1 MRIAQPAHNDS
12 AKIVL
17 WWFVCRFNCAG
28 GYLCIDG
35 EIDALL
41 CVRSSSLFQTRVYFS
56 SYTLENFESF
66 TVFSRFTMSL
76 QWTAIAAILY
86 AELAFTILMLMPFI
100 SPTTWHR
107 FFQSR
112 LVLLIK
118 KYKYIQHIMVGVM
131 GLLLLDA
138 IRDVSRYTK
147 SFVDLSEVGAAAPT
161 AEVQFH
167 MKLFRAQRNFYIA
180 GFALFLFY
188 IIKSLAGK
196 LSYEAQLIIS
206 NSAVIKQAESASK
219 MARDLISE
227 QQKSGKKTSGQ
238 DEAEAAMKAQVLKL
252 EAELRAAAKEIEAKS
267 KEVEAIKRQ
276 SEGLTNE
283 YDRLLEEHAKL
294 QNEHKLVVG
303 DVGNRKSD

>member
-1 MRIAQPAHNDS
+1 
-12 AKIVL
+12 
-17 WWFVCRFNCAG
+17 
-28 GYLCIDG
+28 
-35 EIDALL
+35 
-41 CVRSSSLFQTRVYFS
+41 
-56 SYTLENFESF
+56 
-66 TVFSRFTMSL
+66 MSL

-86 AELAFTILMLMPFI
+86 AELAFTILMLLPFI
-100 SPTTWHR
+100 SPTTWHK
-107 FFQSR
+107 FFNSR
-112 LVLLIK
+112 LVLLFK
-118 KYKYIQHIMVGVM
+118 KYKYVQHILVGVM

-147 SFVDLSEVGAAAPT
+147 SFVDMNDVGAQLPA

-206 NSAVIKQAESASK
+206 NSAVLKQAESASK
-219 MARDLISE
+219 VARDMITE
-227 QQKSGKKTSGQ
+227 QQKSGKSGNLA
-238 DEAEAAMKAQVLKL
+238 EVEAALKAQNLKL
-252 EAELRAAAKEIEAKS
+252 EADLRAAAKEIEARN

-283 YDRLLEEHAKL
+283 YDRLLKEHEKL

-303 DVGNRKSD
+303 EAGDRKKD

>member
-1 MRIAQPAHNDS
+1 
-12 AKIVL
+12 
-17 WWFVCRFNCAG
+17 
-28 GYLCIDG
+28 
-35 EIDALL
+35 
-41 CVRSSSLFQTRVYFS
+41 
-56 SYTLENFESF
+56 
-66 TVFSRFTMSL
+66 MSL
-76 QWTAIAAILY
+76 QWTVIAALLY
-86 AELAFTILMLMPFI
+86 AELAFTILMLLPFI

-107 FFQSR
+107 FFNSR

-118 KYKYIQHIMVGVM
+118 KYKYIQHILVGVM

-147 SFVDLSEVGAAAPT
+147 SFVDLNDVGAQAPA

-219 MARDLISE
+219 MARDLITE
-227 QQKSGKKTSGQ
+227 QQKGGKKTGL

-252 EAELRAAAKEIEAKS
+252 EADLRAAAKEVEAKT
-267 KEVEAIKRQ
+267 KEVAAIKRQ
-276 SEGLTNE
+276 SEGLTSE
-283 YDRLLEEHAKL
+283 YDRLLKEHEQL

-303 DVGNRKSD
+303 DVGDRKKD